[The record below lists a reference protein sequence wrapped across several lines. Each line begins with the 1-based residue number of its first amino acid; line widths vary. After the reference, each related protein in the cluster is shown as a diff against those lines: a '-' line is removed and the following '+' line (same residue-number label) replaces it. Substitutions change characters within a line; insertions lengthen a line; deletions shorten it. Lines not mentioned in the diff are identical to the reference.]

1 MSSSRQKYILIFLLV
16 VASAI
21 AIMFRGKSDP
31 PAVPPVVPTVFITSA
46 PTFTPARIPVLIPI
60 EDNPLKESII
70 AAGDYLVRQ
79 QLANGELS
87 YQVDFTNGARSYS
100 PSYVRLV
107 AGAGSLF
114 TVCRV
119 SDDLKFCDAGDL
131 ALEHYFEFLVSDP
144 EKFKGIC
151 LYTEGS
157 CQLSGSALTVDAIYK
172 RWQATSN
179 FFLKDNNLLNKAVDL
194 GYFIVSLRRPEGGF
208 YQSFDPHFSGT
219 VDPDY
224 FAAFSQSEALLA
236 FTQLYEMTG
245 NDFWL
250 SQAREINAYLI
261 TQPITEDYRHG
272 NALSMLARLDTL
284 NKADEEYANEIANT
298 VIAGQVRSLDPKNTS
313 ISTATKIEALAAIAQ
328 VFYLSDR
335 EHKWLDAEIRTFITF
350 VQARQLP
357 DNNCNWD
364 ISKDIMTRYGGGIF
378 GSCDDASIRVDGL
391 QHWINGVTT
400 YLEYRSMIR
409 EK

>member
-31 PAVPPVVPTVFITSA
+31 PAAPSVVPTVFVTPA
-46 PTFTPARIPVLIPI
+46 PTFTPARTPVLIPI

-378 GSCDDASIRVDGL
+378 GSCDDASIRIDGL

>member
-1 MSSSRQKYILIFLLV
+1 MSSSRPKYILIFLLV

-21 AIMFRGKSDP
+21 AIMFRGKNDP
-31 PAVPPVVPTVFITSA
+31 PVVPPVVPTVFVTSA
-46 PTFTPARIPVLIPI
+46 PTFTPARTPVLIPI

-179 FFLKDNNLLNKAVDL
+179 FFLKDNNLLTKAVDL

-313 ISTATKIEALAAIAQ
+313 ISTATKIEALAALAQ

-335 EHKWLDAEIRTFITF
+335 EHKWLDPEIRTFITF

-364 ISKDIMTRYGGGIF
+364 IGKDIMTRYGGGIF

>member
-16 VASAI
+16 VASAT
-21 AIMFRGKSDP
+21 AILFRGKSDP
-31 PAVPPVVPTVFITSA
+31 PAIPPVVPTVFVTPA
-46 PTFTPARIPVLIPI
+46 PTFTPARTPVLIPI

-87 YQVDFTNGARSYS
+87 YQVDFMNGARSYS
-100 PSYVRLV
+100 PFYVRLV

-119 SDDLKFCDAGDL
+119 AGDLKYCDAGDL

-144 EKFKGIC
+144 EKFIGIC

-179 FFLKDNNLLNKAVDL
+179 FFLKDNNLLTKAVDL

-236 FTQLYEMTG
+236 FTELYEMTG
-245 NDFWL
+245 NVFWL
-250 SQAREINAYLI
+250 SQAHEINAYLI
-261 TQPITEDYRHG
+261 TQPITEDYRHS
-272 NALSMLARLDTL
+272 NAFSMLARLDTL
-284 NKADEEYANEIANT
+284 NKADEEYATGIANT

-313 ISTATKIEALAAIAQ
+313 ISTATKIESLSALAQ

-335 EHKWLDAEIRTFITF
+335 EHKWLDSEIRTFITF

-357 DNNCNWD
+357 YNNCNWD
-364 ISKDIMTRYGGGIF
+364 ISKDIMKRYGGGIF

>member
-1 MSSSRQKYILIFLLV
+1 MSSSRPKYILIFLLV

-21 AIMFRGKSDP
+21 AIMFRGKNDP
-31 PAVPPVVPTVFITSA
+31 PVVPPVVPTVFVTSA
-46 PTFTPARIPVLIPI
+46 PTFTPARTPVLIPI

-119 SDDLKFCDAGDL
+119 SEDLKFCDAGDL

-179 FFLKDNNLLNKAVDL
+179 FFLKDNNLLTKAVDL

-313 ISTATKIEALAAIAQ
+313 ISTATKIEALAALAQ

-335 EHKWLDAEIRTFITF
+335 EHKWLDPEIRTFITF

-364 ISKDIMTRYGGGIF
+364 IGKDIMTRYGGGIF

>member
-1 MSSSRQKYILIFLLV
+1 MSSSRPKYILIFLLV

-21 AIMFRGKSDP
+21 AIMFRGKNDP
-31 PAVPPVVPTVFITSA
+31 PAVPPVVPTVFVTSA
-46 PTFTPARIPVLIPI
+46 PTFTPARTPVLIPI

-179 FFLKDNNLLNKAVDL
+179 FFLKDNNLLTKAVDL

-313 ISTATKIEALAAIAQ
+313 ISTATKIEALAALAQ

-335 EHKWLDAEIRTFITF
+335 EHKWLDPEIRTFITF

-364 ISKDIMTRYGGGIF
+364 IGKDIMTRYGGGIF

>member
-1 MSSSRQKYILIFLLV
+1 MSSSRPKYILIFLLV

-21 AIMFRGKSDP
+21 AIMFRGKNDP
-31 PAVPPVVPTVFITSA
+31 PAVPPVVPTVFVTSA
-46 PTFTPARIPVLIPI
+46 PTFTPARTPVLIPI

-179 FFLKDNNLLNKAVDL
+179 FFLKDNNLLTKAVDL

-313 ISTATKIEALAAIAQ
+313 ISTATKIEALAALAQ

-335 EHKWLDAEIRTFITF
+335 EHKWLDPEIRTFITF